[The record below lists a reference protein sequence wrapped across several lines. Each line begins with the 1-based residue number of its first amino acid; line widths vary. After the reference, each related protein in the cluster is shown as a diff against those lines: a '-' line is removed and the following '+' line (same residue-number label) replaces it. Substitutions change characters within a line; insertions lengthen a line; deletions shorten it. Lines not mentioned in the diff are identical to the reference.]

1 MHHNENAVFAE
12 YLYADWSVNVN
23 NKLTKQRLLQIIE
36 EEKSKLA
43 QEDECKAN
51 KMPLKIDLKSI
62 SPGLKVCDKKSGLV
76 YTVSA
81 VNLKDVSE
89 ADNQTEKGVS
99 LKTPTGQIFHV
110 SEKEFKKNYK
120 VE

>member
-1 MHHNENAVFAE
+1 M
-12 YLYADWSVNVN
+12 
-23 NKLTKQRLLQIIE
+23 
-36 EEKSKLA
+36 
-43 QEDECKAN
+43 
-51 KMPLKIDLKSI
+51 
-62 SPGLKVCDKKSGLV
+62 

-81 VNLKDVSE
+81 VNVDDVSE
-89 ADNQTEKGVS
+89 ADNAVEKGVS

>member
-1 MHHNENAVFAE
+1 MNS
-12 YLYADWSVNVN
+12 L
-23 NKLTKQRLLQIIE
+23 LTKERLLQIIE
-36 EEKSKLA
+36 EERNKLA

-51 KMPLKIDLKSI
+51 KLSLNIDLDTI

-76 YTVSA
+76 YTVDA
-81 VNLKDVSE
+81 VNLGDISE
-89 ADNQTEKGVS
+89 ANEMIEKGVY

>member
-1 MHHNENAVFAE
+1 MHHNANAVFAE
-12 YLYADWSVNVN
+12 YLYPDWSVNVN
-23 NKLTKQRLLQIIE
+23 NLLTKERLLQIVE
-36 EEKSKLA
+36 EERAKLA
-43 QEDECKAN
+43 HEDECKAN
-51 KMPLKIDLKSI
+51 KIPLTIDLDSV

-81 VNLKDVSE
+81 VNVDNVSE
-89 ADNQTEKGVS
+89 ADNAVEKGVS

>member
-1 MHHNENAVFAE
+1 MNS
-12 YLYADWSVNVN
+12 L
-23 NKLTKQRLLQIIE
+23 LTKERLLQIIE
-36 EEKSKLA
+36 EERNKLA

-51 KMPLKIDLKSI
+51 KLSLNIDLDTI

-76 YTVSA
+76 YTVDA
-81 VNLKDVSE
+81 VNLGDISE
-89 ADNQTEKGVS
+89 ADGMIEKGVS